1 MPLRDFLS
9 RLEPEAIPF
18 PLSRLYSLITSS
30 RMVMDYYGSVAS
42 QVLKHLSAGRILD
55 IGTGPG
61 RLPIIIASGNKYV
74 RVTGLDLSP
83 DMVGIAA
90 RLAAKKGIANVDF
103 KAGSASDL
111 PFGDA
116 EFDLVIS
123 TLSFHHWREPD
134 TALDEIY
141 RVLRVGGEAWIYDVP
156 KKVNPLVWDDL
167 KRRYGF
173 MAPTFMYFHTFTEP
187 FYDEK
192 KLAELASNSRFRA
205 FDIDYRLFTYRLRL
219 YK

>member
-30 RMVMDYYGSVAS
+30 RMVRDYYVSVAA

-103 KAGSASDL
+103 KAGSATS
-111 PFGDA
+111 PSA
-116 EFDLVIS
+116 TRIS
-123 TLSFHHWREPD
+123 TSSSAPSRS
-134 TALDEIY
+134 TT
-141 RVLRVGGEAWIYDVP
+141 GESRIRRWTKYTGYYVSGARHGSTTSR
-156 KKVNPLVWDDL
+156 
-167 KRRYGF
+167 KR
-173 MAPTFMYFHTFTEP
+173 
-187 FYDEK
+187 
-192 KLAELASNSRFRA
+192 
-205 FDIDYRLFTYRLRL
+205 
-219 YK
+219 